1 MGIKTM
7 YKSINGKRTKMTD
20 AEVTAHNE
28 DVANVQA
35 EMKPIFD
42 ALEKKKQDKISG
54 KAKLKSGE
62 ALTDEEI
69 SALFGD

>member
-1 MGIKTM
+1 
-7 YKSINGKRTKMTD
+7 MTD

-42 ALEKKKQDKISG
+42 AIEKKNKDKISG
-54 KAKLKSGE
+54 KQKLKDLGLSDDE
-62 ALTDEEI
+62 VKAL
-69 SALFGD
+69 LGV

>member
-7 YKSINGKRTKMTD
+7 YKSINGKTIKMTD
-20 AEVTAHNE
+20 AEIAAHNQ

-42 ALEKKKQDKISG
+42 AIDKRDQDKITG
-54 KAKLKSGE
+54 KQKLKNLG
-62 ALTDEEI
+62 LTDDEVK
-69 SALFGD
+69 ALLGI

>member
-42 ALEKKKQDKISG
+42 AIEKKNKDKISG
-54 KAKLKSGE
+54 KQKLKNLGLSE
-62 ALTDEEI
+62 DEVKAL
-69 SALFGD
+69 LGV